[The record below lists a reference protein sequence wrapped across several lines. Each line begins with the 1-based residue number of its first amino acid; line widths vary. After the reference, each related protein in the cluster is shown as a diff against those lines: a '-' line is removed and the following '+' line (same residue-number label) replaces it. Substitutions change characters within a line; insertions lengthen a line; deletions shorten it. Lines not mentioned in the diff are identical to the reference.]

1 MTNYKRYALF
11 IDFKFIGK
19 VFDTNEKGEYVS
31 MLQALCS
38 HQFRNANDKVRTYTA
53 LSVSDGYAF
62 SQTYS
67 KIGEERC
74 SHGNMFK
81 HEDGQTNPESPS
93 YCDLVAQ
100 L

>member
-1 MTNYKRYALF
+1 MTNNKRYALF

-38 HQFRNANDKVRTYTA
+38 HQFRSADDKVRTYTA
-53 LSVSDGYAF
+53 LSVSDGYAY

-74 SHGNMFK
+74 SHGHMFK
-81 HEDGQTNPESPS
+81 HESGQTNPSCPS
-93 YCDLVAQ
+93 YRDLVAQ

>member
-1 MTNYKRYALF
+1 MTNNKRYALF

-19 VFDTNEKGEYVS
+19 VFDTDEKGEYVS
-31 MLQALCS
+31 MLQALLS
-38 HQFRNANDKVRTYTA
+38 HQFRNADDTARTYTA

-74 SHGNMFK
+74 SHGHMFK
-81 HEDGQTNPESPS
+81 HESGQTNPSCPS
-93 YCDLVAQ
+93 YRDLVAQ